1 MLHTESPLLA
11 QALKTEKA
19 DRSLFSHGGKDQP
32 PFLPPGHAVGRG
44 PGRSLAAA
52 LAQGPSSSSLS
63 ASAGGSGKDLEAPGL
78 ILSRWS
84 RTCRL
89 LLST

>member
-52 LAQGPSSSSLS
+52 LAQGPSSSSLTPMHT
-63 ASAGGSGKDLEAPGL
+63 GVG
-78 ILSRWS
+78 
-84 RTCRL
+84 RTWDPFL
-89 LLST
+89 